1 MKSPLSRR
9 AFLVAA
15 SGAATALLAACAGAA
30 APTATPAAAPK
41 PAEKAAEPTKPAAAA
56 AAPTNTPAAA
66 AAATKPAEPTK
77 PAAAEATKPAAEAT
91 KPAAAAPSKG
101 ATSGTLVWD
110 TFRGVGTPWPDDRIK
125 AFKEANPGWD
135 VEFRPIPLP
144 GGVQA
149 EAYPKMY
156 AMFAAG
162 TLGDV
167 FAFDPSHWEFY
178 RAVPKGLLRPID
190 DYVRDDKF
198 DLGQFYPPFIEL
210 QKWQG
215 KTWGL
220 PSWGWSGQDGWI
232 YNEVQLQ
239 EAGIKPPDH
248 NSPEWT
254 LDAMRDQAKKLTK
267 LGSGGAYDRYGASL
281 ALGAAGAT
289 VYARA
294 VDQPD
299 FHDGKKAMIT
309 DPNVIKA
316 FKWVQDMAQ
325 TDKSVAL
332 PGAFQG
338 DSTELMASGKLSILQ
353 GGSLNVFNVQ
363 KAIKDPKLVV
373 VKAALFPKRKDG
385 KRPSQM
391 RGGTWNIGAKAKSPD
406 AGWKFIQTLSN
417 KEGAL
422 KFNTIGGNG
431 ALVRPDIMDDP
442 YFSHPGFK
450 PYLENLLTAMPA
462 TVPANGRGTEF
473 EQTINQSW
481 AETYLGK
488 VGFDEGMKRLQD
500 AVQKVLDRPSE

>member
-1 MKSPLSRR
+1 MKPLHSRR
-9 AFLVAA
+9 SFLLAA
-15 SGAATALLAACAGAA
+15 SSAAAALLAACAAP
-30 APTATPAAAPK
+30 APTATPAPAAK
-41 PAEKAAEPTKPAAAA
+41 PAEKPAAPAAAPA

-66 AAATKPAEPTK
+66 AAAKPAEPAKPAEAPKPAEPTK
-77 PAAAEATKPAAEAT
+77 PAAPAAQ
-91 KPAAAAPSKG
+91 AAPAKG
-101 ATSGTLVWD
+101 GGTLVWD
-110 TFRGVGTPWPDDRIK
+110 TFRGVGTPWPEDRIK
-125 AFKEANPGWD
+125 AFEGANPGWKVD
-135 VEFRPIPLP
+135 FRPIPLP

-156 AMFAAG
+156 AMFASD

-178 RAVPKGLLRPID
+178 RAVPKGLLKPID
-190 DYVRDDKF
+190 DYVRDDKY
-198 DLGQFYPPFIEL
+198 DLGQFYPPFIEM

-239 EAGIKPPDH
+239 EAGIKPPDQ

-254 LDAMRDQAKKLTK
+254 LDAMREQVKKLTK
-267 LGSGGAYDRYGASL
+267 MGTGGTYDRYGGNL

-289 VYARA
+289 VYSRA
-294 VDQPD
+294 YDEPD
-299 FHDGKKAMIT
+299 FYDGKKSMIT
-309 DPNVIKA
+309 EPNVMKA

-325 TDKSVAL
+325 TDKSLAL

-338 DSTELMASGKLSILQ
+338 SSVDLMAAGKLSILQ

-363 KAIKDPKLVV
+363 KAIKDEKAVV
-373 VKAALFPKRKDG
+373 VRAALFPKRKDG

-391 RGGTWNIGAKAKSPD
+391 RGGTWNIGAKAKNAD
-406 AGWKFIQTLSN
+406 AGWKLIQTLSN
-417 KEGAL
+417 KEGTL

-473 EQTINQSW
+473 EQTINQTW
-481 AETYLGK
+481 AEAYLGK
-488 VGFDEGMKRLQD
+488 ISFEEGMKKLQD
-500 AVQKVLDRPSE
+500 AVQKVLDRPAE

>member
-1 MKSPLSRR
+1 MKSNLSRR

-41 PAEKAAEPTKPAAAA
+41 PAEKPAEPTKPAAAA

-66 AAATKPAEPTK
+66 AATKPAEATK
-77 PAAAEATKPAAEAT
+77 PAAAATKPAAEAT
-91 KPAAAAPSKG
+91 KPAAAAAPKG
-101 ATSGTLVWD
+101 AASGTLVWD

-125 AFKEANPGWD
+125 AFKDANAGWE

-190 DYVRDDKF
+190 DYVKDDKF
-198 DLGQFYPPFIEL
+198 DLGQFYAPFIEL

-239 EAGIKPPDH
+239 DAGIKPPDH

-254 LDAMRDQAKKLTK
+254 LDAMREQAKKLTK
-267 LGSGGAYDRYGASL
+267 MGSGGAYDRYGANL

-289 VYARA
+289 VYSRA

-309 DPNVIKA
+309 DPNVLKA

-338 DSTELMASGKLSILQ
+338 DSVELMASGKLSVLQ

-363 KAIKDPKLVV
+363 KAIKDEKAVV
-373 VKAALFPKRKDG
+373 VRAALFPKRKDG

-391 RGGTWNIGAKAKSPD
+391 RGGTWNIGAKAKNPD

-431 ALVRPDIMDDP
+431 ALVRPDIMDDA

-488 VGFDEGMKRLQD
+488 IGFDEGMKKLQD
-500 AVQKVLDRPSE
+500 AVQKVLDRPAE

>member
-1 MKSPLSRR
+1 
-9 AFLVAA
+9 
-15 SGAATALLAACAGAA
+15 
-30 APTATPAAAPK
+30 
-41 PAEKAAEPTKPAAAA
+41 
-56 AAPTNTPAAA
+56 
-66 AAATKPAEPTK
+66 
-77 PAAAEATKPAAEAT
+77 
-91 KPAAAAPSKG
+91 
-101 ATSGTLVWD
+101 
-110 TFRGVGTPWPDDRIK
+110 
-125 AFKEANPGWD
+125 
-135 VEFRPIPLP
+135 
-144 GGVQA
+144 
-149 EAYPKMY
+149 MY

-190 DYVRDDKF
+190 DYVKDAKY
-198 DLGQFYPPFIEL
+198 DLGQFYAPFIEM

-215 KTWGL
+215 KLWGL

-232 YNEVQLQ
+232 YNEVHLQ
-239 EAGIKPPDH
+239 EAGIKPPDQ

-254 LDAMRDQAKKLTK
+254 MDAMREQAKKLTK
-267 LGSGGAYDRYGASL
+267 MGSGGAYDRYGASL

-294 VDQPD
+294 FDQPD

-309 DPNVIKA
+309 DPNVIKG

-325 TDKSVAL
+325 TDKSLAL

-338 DSTELMASGKLSILQ
+338 DTVGLMASGKLSILQ

-363 KAIKDPKLVV
+363 KAIKDEKAVV
-373 VKAALFPKRKDG
+373 VRAALFPKRKDG

-406 AGWKFIQTLSN
+406 AGWTFIQTLSN
-417 KEGAL
+417 KEGTL

-442 YFSHPGFK
+442 YFGHPGFK

-473 EQTINQSW
+473 EQTINQTW

-488 VGFDEGMKRLQD
+488 VGFDEGMKKLQD
-500 AVQKVLDRPSE
+500 AVQKVLDRPAE

>member
-1 MKSPLSRR
+1 MLNRLVSRR
-9 AFLVAA
+9 SVLGI
-15 SGAATALLAACAGAA
+15 GAAALAGAALAACGGA
-30 APTATPAAAPK
+30 APTAAPAKPTEAPK
-41 PAEKAAEPTKPAAAA
+41 PAAEPTKPAG
-56 AAPTNTPAAA
+56 AAPTTAPAAA
-66 AAATKPAEPTK
+66 ATSA
-77 PAAAEATKPAAEAT
+77 PAAAT
-91 KPAAAAPSKG
+91 KPAAAAATTAPAAAGQSAAPAAGAVKPSP
-101 ATSGTLVWD
+101 SGKLIWD
-110 TFRGVGTPWPDDRIK
+110 TFRGDGTPWPEDRIK
-125 AFKEANPGWD
+125 AFQAATSGWT

-156 AMFAAG
+156 AMYASG

-190 DYVRDDKF
+190 DFVKDDKY
-198 DLGQFYPPFIEL
+198 DLGQFYAPFIEM

-215 KTWGL
+215 KIWGL

-232 YNEVQLQ
+232 YNEVQLG

-254 LDAMRDQAKKLTK
+254 MDAMREMAKKLTK
-267 LGSGGAYDRYGASL
+267 MGSGGAYDRYGTNL

-294 VDQPD
+294 YDNPD
-299 FHDGKKAMIT
+299 FHDGKKSTIL
-309 DPNVIKA
+309 DPNVLKG

-338 DSTELMASGKLSILQ
+338 SPVDLMASGKLATLQ

-363 KAIKDPKLVV
+363 KV
-373 VKAALFPKRKDG
+373 VKDEKAVVLRAALFPKRKDG

-391 RGGTWNIGAKAKSPD
+391 RGGTWNIGSKSKVPE
-406 AGWKFIQTLSN
+406 AGWKFIQTLSSR
-417 KEGAL
+417 EGTL

-431 ALVRPDIMDDP
+431 ALVRPDVMDDP

-462 TVPANGRGTEF
+462 TVPENGRGTEF

-481 AETYLGK
+481 AETFLGK
-488 VGFDEGMKRLQD
+488 IDFENGMKKLHE
-500 AVQKVLDRPSE
+500 AVQKVLDKPSD